1 MTADIDAL
9 REAARCLRRDIL
21 TMIHLAGEG
30 HPGPALSA
38 ADLITALYFKILNID
53 PQNPHWP
60 QRDRFI
66 LSKGHACPAVYAALA
81 RKGFFS
87 WDICPTLRCL
97 GSILQGHPDMKK
109 TPGIDSTSGSLGNGI
124 SIGLGM
130 TLAARVNQED
140 YFTFVIAGDGE
151 IEEGVVWEGAMAA
164 AHYAA
169 GRLIVF
175 VDHNCMQ
182 SGGLVCDITML
193 DPILPKWQA
202 FGWHCQEI
210 DGHDMGQ
217 IVTAVEN
224 AKKEKFRPSM
234 ILANTVKGKGVPF
247 IEGDNSWHKRTP
259 TKEELVLALEALG
272 GNAGW

>member
-38 ADLITALYFKILNID
+38 ADLVTALYFKILNID

-164 AHYAA
+164 AHYEA

-259 TKEELVLALEALG
+259 TKEELALALEALG

>member
-9 REAARCLRRDIL
+9 HEAARRLRRDIL

-60 QRDRFI
+60 KRDRFI

-164 AHYAA
+164 AHYEA

-259 TKEELVLALEALG
+259 TKEELALALEALG
-272 GNAGW
+272 GNA

>member
-9 REAARCLRRDIL
+9 NEAARCLRRDIL

-164 AHYAA
+164 AHYEA

-217 IVTAVEN
+217 IVTAVEK

-259 TKEELVLALEALG
+259 TKEELALALEALG
-272 GNAGW
+272 GNA

>member
-1 MTADIDAL
+1 MSADIEAL
-9 REAARCLRRDIL
+9 NAAARSLRRDIL

-38 ADLITALYFKILNID
+38 ADLVTALYFEILNID
-53 PQNPHWP
+53 PRDPHWP
-60 QRDRFI
+60 KRDRFI

-81 RKGFFS
+81 RKGFFA
-87 WDICPTLRCL
+87 WELCPTLRCL

-130 TLAARVNQED
+130 TLAGRVNRED

-164 AHYAA
+164 AHYEA

-182 SGGLVCDITML
+182 SGGMVCDITML
-193 DPILPKWQA
+193 DPILPKWQS

-210 DGHDMGQ
+210 DGHNMAE
-217 IVTAVEN
+217 ILAAVES
-224 AKKEKFRPSM
+224 AKQEQYRPSM

-259 TKEELVLALEALG
+259 TKEELYLALEALG
-272 GNAGW
+272 GNAG

>member
-9 REAARCLRRDIL
+9 NEAARCLRRDIL

-60 QRDRFI
+60 KRDRFI

-81 RKGFFS
+81 RRGFFS

-164 AHYAA
+164 AHYEA

-217 IVTAVEN
+217 IVTAVEK

-259 TKEELVLALEALG
+259 TKEELALALEALG
-272 GNAGW
+272 GNA

>member
-9 REAARCLRRDIL
+9 NEAARCLRRDIL

-164 AHYAA
+164 AHYEA

-217 IVTAVEN
+217 ILTAVEK

-259 TKEELVLALEALG
+259 TKEELALALEALG
-272 GNAGW
+272 GNA

>member
-9 REAARCLRRDIL
+9 NEAARCLRRDVL

-164 AHYAA
+164 AHYEA

-217 IVTAVEN
+217 ILTAVDN

-259 TKEELVLALEALG
+259 TKEELALALEALG
-272 GNAGW
+272 GNA

>member
-1 MTADIDAL
+1 MSADIAAL
-9 REAARCLRRDIL
+9 NAAARSLRRDIL

-38 ADLITALYFKILNID
+38 ADLVTALYFEILNID
-53 PQNPHWP
+53 PRDPHWP
-60 QRDRFI
+60 KRDRFI

-81 RKGFFS
+81 RKGFFA
-87 WDICPTLRCL
+87 WELCPTLRCL

-130 TLAARVNQED
+130 TLAGRVNRED

-164 AHYAA
+164 AHYEA

-182 SGGLVCDITML
+182 SGGMVCDITML
-193 DPILPKWQA
+193 DPILPKWQS

-210 DGHDMGQ
+210 DGHDMAE
-217 IVTAVEN
+217 ILAAVES
-224 AKKEKFRPSM
+224 AKQEQYRPSM

-259 TKEELVLALEALG
+259 TKEELSLALEALG
-272 GNAGW
+272 GNAG

>member
-9 REAARCLRRDIL
+9 NEAARRLRRDIL

-38 ADLITALYFKILNID
+38 ADLVTALYFKILNID

-164 AHYAA
+164 DHYEA

-217 IVTAVEN
+217 IVTAVEK
-224 AKKEKFRPSM
+224 AKKEKVRPSM

-259 TKEELVLALEALG
+259 TKEELALALEALG
-272 GNAGW
+272 GNA

>member
-9 REAARCLRRDIL
+9 YEAARCLRRDIL

-60 QRDRFI
+60 KRDRFI

-109 TPGIDSTSGSLGNGI
+109 TPGIDSTSGSLGNGV

-164 AHYAA
+164 AHYEA

-259 TKEELVLALEALG
+259 TKEELALALEALG
-272 GNAGW
+272 GNA

>member
-38 ADLITALYFKILNID
+38 ADLVTALYFKILNID

-164 AHYAA
+164 AHYEA

-224 AKKEKFRPSM
+224 AKKEKFRPSV

>member
-164 AHYAA
+164 AHYEA

-217 IVTAVEN
+217 IVTAVEK

-272 GNAGW
+272 GNA

>member
-164 AHYAA
+164 AHYEA

-217 IVTAVEN
+217 IVTAVEK

-259 TKEELVLALEALG
+259 TKEELALALEVLG
-272 GNAGW
+272 GNA

>member
-164 AHYAA
+164 AHYEA

>member
-164 AHYAA
+164 AHYEA

-210 DGHDMGQ
+210 DGHDMDQ
-217 IVTAVEN
+217 ILSSVEN
-224 AKKEKFRPSM
+224 AKKEKSRPSM

-259 TKEELVLALEALG
+259 TKEELALALEALG
-272 GNAGW
+272 GNA

>member
-164 AHYAA
+164 AHYEA

-259 TKEELVLALEALG
+259 TKEELALALEALG
-272 GNAGW
+272 GNA